1 MDIQLPPA
9 AAEIRIGKRSKPQR
23 TSDAVATLQHMQKV
37 IDARNFAVLR
47 ILGQGRPSARRL
59 TCALSNWAD
68 QAEHRTRLLLEAY
81 GEELMAHLEAST
93 LPVVWE
99 GAEGGQSAAMELAC
113 FAERF
118 MSGRLAFSGI
128 ALPVR
133 LGSNGNGFVVFTGEC
148 LALGNDVMLDMHMRA
163 NQVMIELLGADEKR
177 MQPAETLNDREIVC
191 LQMAGDG
198 CISETIAEK
207 LGLSVHTVNAYLGT
221 ATAKLDAV
229 NRIQAIAKAIRFGY
243 IR

>member
-1 MDIQLPPA
+1 MDIQLPPV
-9 AAEIRIGKRSKPQR
+9 AAEIRIGKLSKPQR

-37 IDARNFAVLR
+37 IGARNFAVLR
-47 ILGQGRPSARRL
+47 ILGQGLPSARRL

-99 GAEGGQSAAMELAC
+99 GEEADRITAMELTP
-113 FAERF
+113 FTVRF
-118 MSGRLAFSGI
+118 TSRRLASSGI

-133 LGSNGNGFVVFTGEC
+133 LGSNGNGFVVFTGEE
-148 LALGNDVMLDMHMRA
+148 LDVDSEVVLDMHMRA
-163 NQVMIELLGADEKR
+163 NQVMIDLLGASEKR
-177 MQPAETLNDREIVC
+177 IQSVETLNDREIVC